1 MRSDKK
7 PALPKFILLSV
18 PFLLLPVLIILF
30 RNLGTIPFLSCFA
43 GVSLSGGEA
52 LKTVYHFFSIF
63 AFLCCLPISS
73 ALRKLVPDDRRRS
86 VRAA

>member
-30 RNLGTIPFLSCFA
+30 RNLGTIPFLW
-43 GVSLSGGEA
+43 
-52 LKTVYHFFSIF
+52 
-63 AFLCCLPISS
+63 LPI
-73 ALRKLVPDDRRRS
+73 RDKRNQQQKLVVFDSFRFGHWPFLAMLLSCDTGWRRIQGCTH
-86 VRAA
+86 